1 MFAGSACHR
10 ILYHR
15 TRQNPDSGPV
25 VVRMV
30 AAMGLRSDCDDAR
43 ALVVVE
49 GVSDQIAIEALAER
63 RGIDFAGARIRVVPL
78 GGAHR
83 IGRFLEELG
92 PRMDGLRLAGL
103 CDAGEAPVFRRALER
118 TGFGSDLSREE
129 MEQLGFYVCVADLE
143 DELIRALGVAAVEEI
158 VRANGDLQ
166 RFRKLQQMPA
176 WRSRATDEQLRRF
189 MGSGARRKIRYARLL
204 IDALDLECVPR
215 PLDGVLGHAV
225 EH

>member
-1 MFAGSACHR
+1 M
-10 ILYHR
+10 
-15 TRQNPDSGPV
+15 
-25 VVRMV
+25 RMV

-63 RGIDFAGARIRVVPL
+63 RGLDLAGARIRVVPL

-92 PRMDGLRLAGL
+92 PRRDGLRLAGL
-103 CDAGEAPVFRRALER
+103 CDAGEVPVFRKALER
-118 TGFGSDLSREE
+118 SGLGSDLSREQ
-129 MEQLGFYVCVADLE
+129 MEQIGFYVCVADLE
-143 DELIRALGVAAVEEI
+143 DELIRALGVAAVEEV

-189 MGSGARRKIRYARLL
+189 IGAGARRKIRYARYLVE
-204 IDALDLECVPR
+204 ALDLAAVPR
-215 PLDGVLGHAV
+215 PLDGVLAAV
-225 EH
+225 